1 MKRKLIIL
9 ILLLCLFLILF
20 INFEKSHE
28 KQTVTSPIEE
38 SESLGLYKTFTYV
51 ITDIN
56 GNEYFGQS
64 VDGKTKIHFNLEN
77 VKQPI
82 TEQINVNDK
91 ILAYVE
97 TENHVNGILK
107 IEKLDK

>member
-9 ILLLCLFLILF
+9 FVLFFIFLILF
-20 INFEKSHE
+20 IYLKTSHE
-28 KQTVTSPIEE
+28 KQPVTNSNKE
-38 SESLGLYKTFTYV
+38 SESFELYKTFTYV
-51 ITDIN
+51 ITDVR
-56 GNEYFGQS
+56 GNDYFGQS
-64 VDGKTKIHFNLEN
+64 IDGKTKIHFNLEN
-77 VKQPI
+77 VKQPL

-97 TENHVNGILK
+97 AENHVNGILK

>member
-1 MKRKLIIL
+1 MKRKLTIL

-20 INFEKSHE
+20 INFKKSHE

-82 TEQINVNDK
+82 TEKINVNDR